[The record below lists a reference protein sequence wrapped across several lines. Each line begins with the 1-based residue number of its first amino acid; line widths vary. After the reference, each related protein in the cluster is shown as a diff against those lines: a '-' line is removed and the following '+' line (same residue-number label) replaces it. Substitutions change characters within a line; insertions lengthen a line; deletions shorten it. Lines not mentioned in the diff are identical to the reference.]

1 MANRQP
7 WQKFLQLL
15 SINQYHQIVRTE
27 SAAQLMIL
35 HDYGLFLLL
44 LFCKHSIVLPTK
56 PSSVL
61 RAYCVLTEIT
71 CGHVTLLGVGGIN
84 IWRNVEI
91 FPNFRISTLVSL
103 GKYSRLP
110 RGPLVGVW
118 GTVCCGNLHTLPR
131 VYLYTDSFMNV
142 TKRSIIPLPKTVS
155 PLLSFSLS
163 LNFYLSKHMFI
174 SLRGPR
180 GAWEGLV
187 KEHGMLMVWKR
198 YE

>member
-15 SINQYHQIVRTE
+15 SINQSYRIVRTE

-35 HDYGLFLLL
+35 HDYGFFFLL

-61 RAYCVLTEIT
+61 RAYCVLTEI
-71 CGHVTLLGVGGIN
+71 N

-91 FPNFRISTLVSL
+91 FPNFQISTLVSL
-103 GKYSRLP
+103 GKYSQLP

-131 VYLYTDSFMNV
+131 VYLYTDSFMDV
-142 TKRSIIPLPKTVS
+142 TKRFLLCWVSCCHSIPIS
-155 PLLSFSLS
+155 PNTCL
-163 LNFYLSKHMFI
+163 
-174 SLRGPR
+174 
-180 GAWEGLV
+180 
-187 KEHGMLMVWKR
+187 
-198 YE
+198 